1 MFKLREAPPDIS
13 KRGQQ
18 SSDAKHKSS
27 TLSSILGYLQ
37 KLRDLAHWYIPNFIP
52 NKMPADGEDRAAL
65 VNRQL
70 PEMTLSTAD
79 NPLTAPRPPP
89 EDLSIAQRAQYRFQ
103 VKGNAIS
110 T

>member
-1 MFKLREAPPDIS
+1 VSVRPAWARGRSSRELCVGLESQHTHHIRELELKAIAPRTSTQLAMPE
-13 KRGQQ
+13 
-18 SSDAKHKSS
+18 KS
-27 TLSSILGYLQ
+27 
-37 KLRDLAHWYIPNFIP
+37 
-52 NKMPADGEDRAAL
+52 EDRASL

-70 PEMTLSTAD
+70 PEMTLSTAE

-89 EDLSIAQRAQYRFQ
+89 DSLTPAQRAAYRFQ

>member
-1 MFKLREAPPDIS
+1 MEEGVA
-13 KRGQQ
+13 RGRWLG
-18 SSDAKHKSS
+18 
-27 TLSSILGYLQ
+27 LSRDTHLILEL
-37 KLRDLAHWYIPNFIP
+37 
-52 NKMPADGEDRAAL
+52 PALPLGFNMSETVADDRSAL

-79 NPLTAPRPPP
+79 NPLTAPQPPQ
-89 EDLSIAQRAQYRFQ
+89 DNLSTAQRAQYRFQ

>member
-1 MFKLREAPPDIS
+1 MPDD
-13 KRGQQ
+13 R
-18 SSDAKHKSS
+18 SS
-27 TLSSILGYLQ
+27 
-37 KLRDLAHWYIPNFIP
+37 
-52 NKMPADGEDRAAL
+52 L

-89 EDLSIAQRAQYRFQ
+89 PNLSTAQRAQYRFQ

-110 T
+110 TFV